1 MFSAKNMIKYY
12 LTILLISISA
22 FNICGIAKEKY
33 APKSSG
39 EVVAHSYYTL
49 SYIKHAEQAEWVYY
63 ELTPEMINGGAS
75 RSDDFRVDTKLK
87 NGSAELKDYVGSGYD
102 RGHLCPA
109 ASMTLNKKSMSES
122 FFMSNMSPQ
131 HPSFNRGAW
140 KKLEEQVR
148 EWVLLDS
155 LLVVVSGPV
164 LSNDMKT
171 IGSNRVAVPNNFYK
185 VIYSPKSD
193 KMIAFMMP
201 NKKITEP
208 IKNYIVT
215 VDSVESVTRI
225 DFFNSLPDTQEE
237 SLEGFSN
244 SLLWSFDGESKA
256 LSTAVAKT
264 SGSVPKSKDNSEE
277 IATNSNAISTQCK
290 GVNKS
295 GTRCKNMTKNSN
307 GFCHLHQAQVKGE

>member
-1 MFSAKNMIKYY
+1 MIKYY

-22 FNICGIAKEKY
+22 YNVCGIAKERY
-33 APKSSG
+33 TPKSSG
-39 EVVAHSYYTL
+39 EVVSHSYYTL
-49 SYIKHAEQAEWVYY
+49 SYVNHAEQAEWVYY
-63 ELTPEMINGGAS
+63 ELTPQMINGSAH
-75 RSDDFRVDTKLK
+75 RRDDFRVDTKLSK
-87 NGSAELKDYVGSGYD
+87 GSAELKDYVGSGYD

-171 IGSNRVAVPNNFYK
+171 IGANRVAVPNNFYK

-193 KMIAFMMP
+193 KMIAFIMP
-201 NKKITEP
+201 NRKITEP
-208 IKNYIVT
+208 IKDYIVT

-244 SLLWSFDGESKA
+244 SLIWSFNGESK
-256 LSTAVAKT
+256 SSRSVAKE
-264 SGSVPKSKDNSEE
+264 SGSVPESKDKSEV
-277 IATNSNAISTQCK
+277 ITTNSNAITTQCK

-295 GTRCKNMTKNSN
+295 GTRCKNMTKSSN
-307 GFCHLHQAQVKGE
+307 GFCYKHQAQAT